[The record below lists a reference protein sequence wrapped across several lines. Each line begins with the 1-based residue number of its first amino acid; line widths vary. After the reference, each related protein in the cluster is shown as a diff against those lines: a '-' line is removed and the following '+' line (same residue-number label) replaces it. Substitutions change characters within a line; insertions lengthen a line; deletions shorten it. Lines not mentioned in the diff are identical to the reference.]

1 MSLPDVPNGVMVV
14 KVYCVQPEGI
24 KSCLIHT
31 LNVCVVICDTELEEY
46 KNNKLLILE
55 IKEIRTCCSQTT
67 EFTGFNSGYWW
78 GV

>member
-55 IKEIRTCCSQTT
+55 IKK
-67 EFTGFNSGYWW
+67 
-78 GV
+78 